1 MVDEDG
7 PCLNSVRHGFVHYQ
21 LRTAGVR
28 AASSPPRLAFFELWA
43 AERPA
48 ARSQTPPTHWPTDE
62 QWQWTCVAR
71 RRKDPLV
78 AASLLEMRVRE
89 VELQAGLDA
98 LHQLQRE
105 AASGLIQRW
114 WKRRLGTPSPLPRSG
129 GAPPALVAVD
139 DAPATEPALRQD
151 VIIDWQ
157 FCEELLDTIE
167 IEEKEGPSADTDAL
181 LAIHHPFL
189 DAMVDSA
196 ALHNRDSQEALFYEA
211 YNYLEHHVNGLEAAI
226 AAFWLLQSH
235 LHQLEQRVPKPPRHK
250 RGKRKKKRSS

>member
-1 MVDEDG
+1 M
-7 PCLNSVRHGFVHYQ
+7 
-21 LRTAGVR
+21 
-28 AASSPPRLAFFELWA
+28 
-43 AERPA
+43 
-48 ARSQTPPTHWPTDE
+48 
-62 QWQWTCVAR
+62 
-71 RRKDPLV
+71 
-78 AASLLEMRVRE
+78 
-89 VELQAGLDA
+89 
-98 LHQLQRE
+98 
-105 AASGLIQRW
+105 
-114 WKRRLGTPSPLPRSG
+114 
-129 GAPPALVAVD
+129 
-139 DAPATEPALRQD
+139 
-151 VIIDWQ
+151 IIDWQ

-250 RGKRKKKRSS
+250 RGKRKKKRSSRAVA